1 MALLVQVRFRRQM
14 YRRYRFQ
21 CCPVTLPG
29 MSEILVT
36 RTHKLSMKKARL
48 AAEKVAVDLKK
59 EFDLSY
65 SWDADG
71 VLRFER
77 TGVRGQLMLAK
88 HEVTVQVKLGLF
100 YLPFKAALEREIHEY
115 FEQRFS

>member
-1 MALLVQVRFRRQM
+1 MAYGLGLVTGGKC
-14 YRRYRFQ
+14 YRRYRFR
-21 CCPVTLPG
+21 CAPVTLPD
-29 MSEILVT
+29 MSEILIT
-36 RTHKLSMKKARL
+36 RVHKLSMKKARL
-48 AAEKVAVDLKK
+48 AAEHVAVDLQK

-65 SWDADG
+65 VWDEAG

-77 TGVRGQLMLAK
+77 TGVRGQLTLAK

-115 FEQRFS
+115 FDQRFG

>member
-1 MALLVQVRFRRQM
+1 M
-14 YRRYRFQ
+14 
-21 CCPVTLPG
+21 
-29 MSEILVT
+29 T

-48 AAEKVAVDLKK
+48 AAENVAVDLKN
-59 EFDLSY
+59 EFDLSF
-65 SWDADG
+65 SWDPGG

-77 TGVRGQLMLAK
+77 TGVRGQLTLAK